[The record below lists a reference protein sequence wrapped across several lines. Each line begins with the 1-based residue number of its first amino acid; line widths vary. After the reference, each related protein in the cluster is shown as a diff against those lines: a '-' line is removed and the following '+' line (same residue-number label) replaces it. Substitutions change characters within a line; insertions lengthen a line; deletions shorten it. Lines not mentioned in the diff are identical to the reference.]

1 MVNSLLPDALLS
13 PLHQAIALLCLVL
26 ALHFASSG
34 TRRPWPMR
42 LLALTY
48 GVYALQSLT
57 LVAQLAHWSL
67 PESVA
72 PLRLL
77 GAMLLAPL
85 LWWLLQL
92 LRRPDGRFRWGDSL
106 HLTPALLTMLLLA
119 SHSPLRQWLDL
130 WLLASYAGYLVAVAY
145 GLWAPNRQLDWQN
158 DDQQLAKRY
167 VQIQAGLLLLN
178 LAIECAVVL
187 SIQQGETAAA
197 SMWLVPAA
205 LLFLLAHVL
214 MVLLALQRSR
224 GLAWLYERRDLPQTA
239 PSNSALASEALTDKQ
254 QTSAS
259 SMTSDASPKAN
270 SASPTDPNSQ
280 SAALAGTV
288 DDTDGA
294 TAADTG
300 ADLRLHQVFSRW
312 LTLLEEQR
320 LYQLEFGITLAQAA
334 RKLQVPARLLS
345 NAVNHC
351 YGASFSVLLNDKRI
365 SYACQLLLQQPT
377 LSVTDVMLQAGFAS
391 KSNFHKEFLRVTG
404 TTPSHFRDAQLPK
417 NLL

>member
-1 MVNSLLPDALLS
+1 MVNSLLPDTLLS

-119 SHSPLRQWLDL
+119 SQSPLRQWLDL
-130 WLLASYAGYLVAVAY
+130 WLLASYAGYLLAVAY

-187 SIQQGETAAA
+187 SIQLGETAAA

-205 LLFLLAHVL
+205 LLFLLAHLL

-224 GLAWLYERRDLPQTA
+224 GLAWLYERRELLQAA

-254 QTSAS
+254 PTGAS
-259 SMTSDASPKAN
+259 TITGDASPKAN
-270 SASPTDPNSQ
+270 STSPTDPNSQ
-280 SAALAGTV
+280 SAVLEDTV
-288 DDTDGA
+288 GA
-294 TAADTG
+294 TGADTAADP
-300 ADLRLHQVFSRW
+300 RLHQVFNRW
-312 LTLLEEQR
+312 LALLEEQR

-365 SYACQLLLQQPT
+365 SYACQLLLQQPA